1 MQPTGFQPTGFQPGP
16 ISVASGDITVA
27 GITITITPVVIA
39 GSVTTTST
47 GVTKP
52 PGGDDAFHPGVQPR
66 LVKTRDRKAPVLT
79 VEDLEETYNRI
90 LGIEPQTK
98 AEKRVVKAAQKAV
111 QRHVEVETTDLPP
124 ASAVDWVS
132 LQADLKA
139 VLALREAYERLL
151 DEEDEEALVALL
163 LAA

>member
-16 ISVASGDITVA
+16 ISAATGDVTVA
-27 GITITITPVVIA
+27 GITLTVTPVVIA
-39 GSVTTTST
+39 GSVTTTGT
-47 GVTKP
+47 ALAVTKP

-66 LVKTRDRKAPVLT
+66 KVKTPERQREGIS
-79 VEDLEETYNRI
+79 VEDLEATYNAV

-98 AEKRVVKAAQKAV
+98 AEKRAVKAVQKAV
-111 QRHVEVETTDLPP
+111 QRHAEVSEPE
-124 ASAVDWVS
+124 ASQVDWVAV
-132 LQADLKA
+132 QNDLNA

-151 DEEDEEALVALL
+151 ADEDEEALVALL